1 MMYQAKNGTVKQKN
15 WEMDY
20 VRFGTGV
27 RTLIMLPGLGES
39 LRSVKGTALPTALM
53 YRMFAKEFTVYM
65 FSRRTDLPEGWD
77 TRDMAR
83 DLSEAMDGLGIEKAA
98 VFGVSMGGMIAQY
111 LAVDHP
117 DRVEKLVLAVTSSR
131 PNPILRESIA
141 EWISFAQRDDHAAFM
156 ESNLR
161 RIYSEKYC
169 RQNGWMAPIL
179 GKLTKPKSYR
189 RFYIQAQA
197 CLKHDA
203 YDALEQITAPTL
215 IIGGERDMALGGEAS
230 REMAE
235 KIPGAKLHMYSQLGH
250 GLYEEAPDF
259 NTRVYGF
266 LME

>member
-1 MMYQAKNGTVKQKN
+1 MLYHAKNGTVKHKDWQ
-15 WEMDY
+15 MDY
-20 VRFGTGV
+20 IRFGTGP
-27 RTLIMLPGLGES
+27 RTLVMLPGLGES

-65 FSRRTDLPEGWD
+65 FSRRTDLPEGWG

-83 DLSEAMDGLGIEKAA
+83 DLSEAMDCLGIGKAA

-117 DRVEKLVLAVTSSR
+117 DRVEKLVLAVTSPRS
-131 PNPILRESIA
+131 NPILRESIE
-141 EWISFAQRDDHAAFM
+141 EWVSFAQRDDHTAFM

-169 RQNGWMAPIL
+169 RQNGWMVPIL

-189 RFYIQAQA
+189 RLYIQAQA
-197 CLKHDA
+197 CLEHDV
-203 YDALEQITAPTL
+203 YDALGQITAPAL
-215 IIGGERDMALGGEAS
+215 IVGGEKDLALGGEAS

-235 KIPGAKLHMYSQLGH
+235 KIPNAKLYMYSQLGH
-250 GLYEEAPDF
+250 
-259 NTRVYGF
+259 
-266 LME
+266 